1 MISGSLRRS
10 AFLLAIAACSP
21 GSTHSSSAL
30 AAQWS
35 EPERIPAVF
44 ANTSG
49 ASARAESARRAMVA
63 SSSTI
68 AAEAGAEILRAGGN
82 AVDAAVATG
91 FALAVAYP
99 EAGNLGGGG
108 YTVIRM
114 ADGRTAALDY
124 RETAPAASSRDMY
137 LDSTG
142 RLTGEAIVGRAAS
155 GVPGAVAG
163 LVAALE
169 KYGSM
174 PLARVMEPAI
184 RLASEGFIVDE
195 TLSSSIAGKESLIR
209 RFGGSSLFLPGGRP
223 PAAGARFVQP
233 GLAETLRLVAQK
245 GASGFYRGKVAAA
258 IVAEMQRECPAGTS
272 SRDRASRGC
281 GLITLGDLAGYQARW
296 RTPVTTTYRA
306 HTILSMP
313 PSSSGGITLGEA
325 LNILEPAPVAE
336 FGSAARV
343 HLLASAFQRAF
354 IDRNELLGD
363 ADFVSVPA
371 ARLLSKEYGAALY
384 GTIDAGRA
392 TPTPALVAR
401 GREGME
407 TTHYSVVDDAGNAVS
422 TTTTIN
428 SLYGSGVFVPG
439 AGFFLNN
446 TMDDFATQPGVQN
459 QFGLVQGEANAI
471 APRKRGLSAMT
482 PTIVLDPRGEVYMV
496 LGARGGPRI
505 ITATAQVILNVID
518 HRMSLSDA
526 MHAPRIHHQA
536 LPDLLRVDRNGFGG
550 EVEARLTAMGHT
562 LEPVNYVGGSVVAIK
577 RVAGGWEGMNDP
589 RARGGGTAGY

>member
-1 MISGSLRRS
+1 MISGSVRRT
-10 AFLLAIAACSP
+10 AFLLVIAACSP
-21 GSTHSSSAL
+21 GSSPSTSAL
-30 AAQWS
+30 GAQWS

-49 ASARAESARRAMVA
+49 VSARAEPARRAMVA
-63 SSSTI
+63 SSSRI

-108 YTVIRM
+108 YSVIRM

-124 RETAPAASSRDMY
+124 RETAPMAARRDMY
-137 LDSTG
+137 LDASG
-142 RLTGEAIVGRAAS
+142 RLTEAAQVGRAAS

-163 LVAALE
+163 LVATLE

-184 RLASEGFIVDE
+184 RLASEGFIVDAA
-195 TLSSSIAGKESLIR
+195 LASSIAARESLIR

-223 PAAGARFVQP
+223 PATGTRFVQP
-233 GLAETLRLVAQK
+233 ELAGTLRLVALN

-258 IVAEMQRECPAGTS
+258 IVAEMQQGCPAGTS

-281 GLITLGDLAGYQARW
+281 GLLTLEDLAAYEPVW

-313 PSSSGGITLGEA
+313 PSSSGGITLGES
-325 LNILEPAPVAE
+325 LNILERAPVGA
-336 FGSAARV
+336 FGSAPRV
-343 HLLASAFQRAF
+343 HLVASAFQRAF

-363 ADFVSVPA
+363 TDFVSVPA
-371 ARLLSKEYGAALY
+371 ARLLSKEYAATVY
-384 GTIDAGRA
+384 KAIDPSRA
-392 TPTPALVAR
+392 TPTPALAAR
-401 GREGME
+401 GREGTE
-407 TTHYSVVDDAGNAVS
+407 TTHYSVIDESGNAVS

-428 SLYGSGVFVPG
+428 RLYGSGVFVPG

-446 TMDDFATQPGVQN
+446 TMDDFATLSGVQN
-459 QFGLVQGEANAI
+459 HFGLVQGEANAI
-471 APRKRGLSAMT
+471 APRKRMLSAMT
-482 PTIVLDPRGEVYMV
+482 PTIVLDPRGALYMV
-496 LGARGGPRI
+496 IGARGGPRI
-505 ITATAQVILNVID
+505 ITAMAQVILNVID

-550 EVEARLTAMGHT
+550 EVEARLSAMGHAV
-562 LEPVNYVGGSVVAIK
+562 EPVDYVGGSVVAIK
-577 RVAGGWEGMNDP
+577 RVARGWEGMNDP